1 MTYRVRNIVIAV
13 SLAVLAGL
21 LSLFYVSNYKAN
33 VQHQEKTVTV
43 YVAKNDIPVGTTGA
57 DIVRRH
63 LLISSEV
70 ATRSVVPGAISDQAQ
85 VANLVTTQ
93 PILAKEQVT
102 LRRFANRT
110 ELGPRAQLH
119 GTLRAVSI
127 EGDPAQI
134 LAGVLKPGDHVDIVA
149 SFKNGAA
156 SSNAG
161 SIARDVLRNLLVI
174 QTADGTGGKLSSNGS
189 GAVLLAASEQR
200 QIQKIW
206 WTVKNADGWSLQLR
220 PVSNATDSPE
230 DVESAQSMSIDGVN
244 AANRNHALNGSPK

>member
-13 SLAVLAGL
+13 GLALVAGL

-33 VQHQEKTVTV
+33 VQHEEKTVTV

-63 LLISSEV
+63 LLIGSKV

-93 PILAKEQVT
+93 PILSKEQVT

-134 LAGVLKPGDHVDIVA
+134 LAGVIKPGDHVDIVA
-149 SFKNGAA
+149 SFKSGGAN
-156 SSNAG
+156 SSSG
-161 SIARDVLRNLLVI
+161 SISRDVARNLLVL
-174 QTADGTGGKLSSNGS
+174 QTADSNGGKLSPNGS
-189 GAVLLAASEQR
+189 GSVLLAASEQR
-200 QIQKIW
+200 QVQKIW
-206 WTVKNADGWSLQLR
+206 WTVKNSDGWTMQLR

-230 DVESAQSMSIDGVN
+230 DVESTQSMAIDGVN

>member
-13 SLAVLAGL
+13 GLALAAGL
-21 LSLFYVSNYKAN
+21 LSIFYVSNYKAN
-33 VQHQEKTVTV
+33 VQHDEKTVSV

-63 LLISSEV
+63 LLTTTQL
-70 ATRSVVPGAISDQAQ
+70 ATRSVVPGAISDQGQ

-93 PILAKEQVT
+93 PILAKEQIT
-102 LRRFANRT
+102 LRRFANRA

-119 GTLRAVSI
+119 GTLRALSI
-127 EGDPAQI
+127 EGDPSQLLSGI
-134 LAGVLKPGDHVDIVA
+134 LKPGDHVDIVA
-149 SFKNGAA
+149 SFKSGGPNSNNGA
-156 SSNAG
+156 
-161 SIARDVLRNLLVI
+161 IARNVLRNLLVL
-174 QTADGTGGKLSSNGS
+174 QSSESSGGKLSNGS

-230 DVESAQSMSIDGVN
+230 DVESPQSMAIDGVN

>member
-13 SLAVLAGL
+13 GLALAAGL
-21 LSLFYVSNYKAN
+21 LSIFYVSNYKAN
-33 VQHQEKTVTV
+33 VQHDEKTVSV

-63 LLISSEV
+63 LLATTQI
-70 ATRSVVPGAISDQAQ
+70 ATRSVVPGAISDQGQ
-85 VANLVTTQ
+85 VATLVTTQ
-93 PILAKEQVT
+93 PILAKEQIT
-102 LRRFANRT
+102 LRRFANRA

-119 GTLRAVSI
+119 GTLRAISI
-127 EGDPAQI
+127 EGDPSQLLSGI
-134 LAGVLKPGDHVDIVA
+134 LKPGDHVDIVA
-149 SFKNGAA
+149 SFKSAGPN
-156 SSNAG
+156 SNNSA
-161 SIARDVLRNLLVI
+161 IARDVLRNLLVLES
-174 QTADGTGGKLSSNGS
+174 TESSGAKLSNGS

-230 DVESAQSMSIDGVN
+230 DVESAQSMAIDGVN

>member
-13 SLAVLAGL
+13 GLALMAGL
-21 LSLFYVSNYKAN
+21 LSIFYVSNYKAN

-63 LLISSEV
+63 LLASSDV
-70 ATRSVVPGAISDQAQ
+70 ATKSVVPGAISDQAQ

-119 GTLRAVSI
+119 GTLRALAI
-127 EGDPAQI
+127 EGDPAQ
-134 LAGVLKPGDHVDIVA
+134 LLNGVLKPGDHVDLVA
-149 SFKNGAA
+149 SFSAAGKGNGA
-156 SSNAG
+156 
-161 SIARDVLRNLLVI
+161 IARDVVRNLLVL
-174 QTADGTGGKLSSNGS
+174 QSNDSSGGKLSSGGS
-189 GAVLLAASEQR
+189 GSVLIAASEQR
-200 QIQKIW
+200 QIQKVW
-206 WTVKNADGWSLQLR
+206 WTMKNADGWSLQLR
-220 PVSNATDSPE
+220 PVANATDSPE
-230 DVESAQSMSIDGVN
+230 DVESGTSMAIDGVN